1 MDDAESGKNVLNA
14 LCICKVNNQNHQFQ
28 LCLIKFEKRK
38 TYSSRHE
45 RVKDC
50 EHWETGIPM

>member
-1 MDDAESGKNVLNA
+1 MDDAESGENVLNA
-14 LCICKVNNQNHQFQ
+14 LCICKVNNQNHQSQ

-45 RVKDC
+45 RVKDW
-50 EHWETGIPM
+50 EH